1 MPVWAGRPGR
11 EQTTRGVRVRP
22 SEVIP
27 DLAAEPP
34 APAPASGPTVPSS
47 LHGLALSVPQ
57 RWAEDWFA
65 YSSVPP

>member
-1 MPVWAGRPGR
+1 M
-11 EQTTRGVRVRP
+11 RP
-22 SEVIP
+22 SEMIP

-34 APAPASGPTVPSS
+34 APAPASGPPVLSC
-47 LHGLALSVPQ
+47 LHALALSVPQ